1 MDNTSVNCDRD
12 RENMVEMGVQ
22 TDKKL
27 AKAMAPKKVSV
38 KQQTERKPLDIFRED
53 WMDSVVFRKAVKNEA
68 QKRNLPY
75 EEVKTIEDDDIS
87 EDETSVDG
95 DGFVN
100 PADKRE
106 AS

>member
-1 MDNTSVNCDRD
+1 
-12 RENMVEMGVQ
+12 
-22 TDKKL
+22 
-27 AKAMAPKKVSV
+27 
-38 KQQTERKPLDIFRED
+38 
-53 WMDSVVFRKAVKNEA
+53 MDSVVFRKAVKNEA

>member
-38 KQQTERKPLDIFRED
+38 K
-53 WMDSVVFRKAVKNEA
+53 
-68 QKRNLPY
+68 
-75 EEVKTIEDDDIS
+75 
-87 EDETSVDG
+87 
-95 DGFVN
+95 
-100 PADKRE
+100 
-106 AS
+106 